1 MAKGTNSPKNQD
13 DADLLAAITTLVA
26 GNDEAVQIPM
36 SLINQDVAKA
46 VFSNSKTLSG
56 ISNLL
61 VKKIGQAVT
70 DNDNDIELAGTA
82 MLQGIGA
89 TLDQNALLLN
99 HLASAAGLLQPG
111 DPLEAA
117 LLDQTAEAPE
127 LAYSASLLLA
137 IREAM
142 PHLGAIVEVLREIRD
157 VLAGSPADDSAEPA
171 AANDDFA
178 APPAA
183 SEPGDGQG
191 I

>member
-26 GNDEAVQIPM
+26 GNDEAVQVPM
-36 SLINQDVAKA
+36 SLINQDIAAA
-46 VFSNSKTLSG
+46 VFANSKTLSG

-61 VKKIGQAVT
+61 VKKISQAVT
-70 DNDNDIELAGTA
+70 DNDNDIELAGTS
-82 MLQGIGA
+82 MLQGISA
-89 TLDQNALLLN
+89 EIDQNALLLN

-111 DPLEAA
+111 DPLESA

-137 IREAM
+137 IKEAM

-157 VLAGSPADDSAEPA
+157 RMHDAPA
-171 AANDDFA
+171 ALPGQ
-178 APPAA
+178 PPETGEAYDPMTDLP
-183 SEPGDGQG
+183 EGVWK
-191 I
+191 